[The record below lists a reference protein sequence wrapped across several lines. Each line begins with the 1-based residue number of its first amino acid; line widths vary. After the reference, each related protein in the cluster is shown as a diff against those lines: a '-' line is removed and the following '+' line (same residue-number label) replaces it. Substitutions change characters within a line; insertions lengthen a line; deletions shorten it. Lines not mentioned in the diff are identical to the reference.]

1 MMTREGG
8 RLLTVTGIDRPARD
22 IVALHLADPAG
33 GPLPEWEPGAHIDVQ
48 LITRHLRQYSLCG
61 SPDDRTGYRIA
72 VLRERLSRGA
82 SAYVHSYLDVGKKVR
97 VWEPRNHFGLRPAE
111 RYVFLAAGIGITPI
125 LPMVMRAREAG
136 VPWRLAYS
144 VRTLEEAAFRDE
156 LAGLGEAVTLRATG
170 TGGRLDLGRF
180 VGDFREGTGVYCC
193 GSPGFVEAA
202 EKAVAG
208 WPEGSFHAERFVP
221 VPRDFGPSE
230 PFVAVCA
237 RSDVRVRVDAG
248 VGLLAAL
255 RREGVRVAGG
265 CLKGVCGSCAV
276 TVLDGV
282 PQHRDSLLGPGTL
295 DRMHACVSRAA
306 TPEIVLDV

>member
-1 MMTREGG
+1 MMIREGG
-8 RLLTVTGIDRPARD
+8 RLLTVTEIDHPARD

-33 GPLPEWEPGAHIDVQ
+33 DPLPEWEPGAHVDVQ

-61 SPDDRTGYRIA
+61 RPGDRSGYRIA

-82 SAYVHSYLDVGKKVR
+82 SAYVHSYLRVGRQVR
-97 VWEPRNHFGLRPAE
+97 VWEPRNHFALRPAE
-111 RYVFLAAGIGITPI
+111 RYVFLAAGVGITPI
-125 LPMVMRAREAG
+125 LPMVMRAQDAG

-156 LAGLGEAVTLRATG
+156 LAQLGGEVTLRATS
-170 TGGRLDLGRF
+170 TEGRLDVREF
-180 VGDFREGTGVYCC
+180 VGAFEEGTGVYCC

-202 EKAVAG
+202 EEAVAE
-208 WPEGSFHAERFVP
+208 WPAGSFHVERFLP
-221 VPRDFGPSE
+221 VPRDFGPCE
-230 PFVAVCA
+230 PFEAVCA
-237 RSDVRVRVDAG
+237 RSRLRVRVDAG
-248 VGLLAAL
+248 ASLLTAL

-282 PQHRDSLLGPGTL
+282 PQHRDSLLTAGTV
-295 DRMHACVSRAA
+295 DRMHACVSRAV